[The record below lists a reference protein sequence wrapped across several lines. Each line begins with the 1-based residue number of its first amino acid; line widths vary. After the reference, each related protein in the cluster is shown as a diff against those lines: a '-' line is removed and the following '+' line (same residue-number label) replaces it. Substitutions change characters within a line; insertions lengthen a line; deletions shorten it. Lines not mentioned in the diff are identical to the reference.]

1 MRSWCRRTA
10 ATISRLAASDRFLI
24 LQTEYISAPE
34 ENPYMKTRLMALCL
48 LVALVAPA
56 AHAHRYHHG
65 DLIIDHP
72 WSRPTPPGTPMG
84 AGYMSITNEGSEDA
98 VLESAESPRTGHVS
112 IHESYMHE
120 GIMRMQPV
128 KGGLV
133 IPAGETVEL
142 RPHSYH
148 LMLEQLREPLQEGE
162 QIPVVLRFRGM
173 EPLEVELKVEPLD
186 GAPAMDHGEHSQ
198 HMEHHEHGHTEH

>member
-1 MRSWCRRTA
+1 
-10 ATISRLAASDRFLI
+10 
-24 LQTEYISAPE
+24 
-34 ENPYMKTRLMALCL
+34 MKTRLMALCL
-48 LVALVAPA
+48 LVALVAPV
-56 AHAHRYHHG
+56 AHAHTYHHG

-84 AGYMSITNEGSEDA
+84 VGYMSITNKGTDDA
-98 VLESAESPRTGHVS
+98 VLESAQSPRAGHVS

-128 KGGLV
+128 RGGLV

-142 RPHSYH
+142 KPHSYH
-148 LMLEQLREPLQEGE
+148 LMLEQLPEPLQEGE

-173 EPLEVELKVEPLD
+173 EPVQVKLTVESLD
-186 GAPAMDHGEHSQ
+186 ASPAMDHGH
-198 HMEHHEHGHTEH
+198 HMEPVDHKDHKEHMDH